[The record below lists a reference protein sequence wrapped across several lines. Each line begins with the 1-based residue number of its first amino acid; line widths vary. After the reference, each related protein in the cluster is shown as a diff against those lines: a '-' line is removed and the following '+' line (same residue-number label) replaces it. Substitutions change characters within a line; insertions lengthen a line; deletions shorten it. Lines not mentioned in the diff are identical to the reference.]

1 MIRAIALFCL
11 LLLGSCAT
19 LSEDECRA
27 GDWGAIGFE
36 DGAAG
41 RDASFIGRHREACA
55 TFGVAP
61 DLNAWLAGRQSG
73 LRQYCTPANAYA
85 IGQRGGSVNPV
96 CPVAAAQAMGP
107 AFQQG
112 QLWYT
117 LGLEIS
123 DIDREIDDA
132 RAALA
137 DLDPAKENADVLER
151 SLRTAIL
158 RAEDERNRLE
168 AERRIAASWP

>member
-1 MIRAIALFCL
+1 MTRLFL
-11 LLLGSCAT
+11 LLCVLALGSCAT

-27 GDWGAIGFE
+27 GDWRSIGFE

-41 RDASFIGRHREACA
+41 RDAAFISRHRGACA
-55 TFGVAP
+55 AFGLSP

-73 LRQYCTPANAYA
+73 LQQYCTPANAYA

-96 CPVAAAQAMGP
+96 CPVGAAQEMGP

-117 LGLEIS
+117 LGQEIS
-123 DIDREIDDA
+123 DVERELDEA
-132 RAALA
+132 RTALA
-137 DLDPAKENADVLER
+137 DLDPAAENADVLER
-151 SLRTAIL
+151 SLRAAIT
-158 RAEDERNRLE
+158 RAEADRNRLE
-168 AERRIAASWP
+168 ADRRGAASWP